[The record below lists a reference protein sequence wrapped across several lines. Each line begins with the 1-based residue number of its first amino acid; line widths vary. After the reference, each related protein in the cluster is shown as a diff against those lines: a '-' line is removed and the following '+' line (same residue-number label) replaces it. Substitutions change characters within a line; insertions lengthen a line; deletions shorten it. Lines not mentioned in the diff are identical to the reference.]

1 MSSLA
6 KNFRAI
12 ALVAGFIGASAATTV
27 HASSPCGVTGV
38 SGQGTSIVYDPFDP
52 SGLSST
58 TVMMRVSRVNP
69 KRGGKTDAVNFY
81 LSANDQTGTEANG
94 IKIVPV
100 SVTRRGSMAGRSNI
114 FYDEPVT
121 NPPTSL
127 MMNFKSTPPSGSNS
141 YVQVKFNGDDDD
153 ADDLLVTFSVTIP
166 ANLNLNASRK
176 LAFDANYACSYSGG
190 GKDNDTVA
198 TGSTASALV
207 FPVTI
212 LSALRTYYAGTALD
226 FGEIGL
232 VTSADFAS
240 KNTGDSNYVY
250 VQSSGAYDIT
260 LSSQNGF
267 ALHNTNGVTGDN
279 DKVKYKLDFLGT
291 PLSSATSPTPGQIA
305 ITKRCIRAGL
315 ASESKQLPIKAT
327 LMEAGA
333 GKNPANYLD
342 NLTVTLTPKAYGESG
357 VVQCGS

>member
-1 MSSLA
+1 M
-6 KNFRAI
+6 
-12 ALVAGFIGASAATTV
+12 
-27 HASSPCGVTGV
+27 
-38 SGQGTSIVYDPFDP
+38 
-52 SGLSST
+52 
-58 TVMMRVSRVNP
+58 
-69 KRGGKTDAVNFY
+69 
-81 LSANDQTGTEANG
+81 
-94 IKIVPV
+94 
-100 SVTRRGSMAGRSNI
+100 
-114 FYDEPVT
+114 
-121 NPPTSL
+121 
-127 MMNFKSTPPSGSNS
+127 
-141 YVQVKFNGDDDD
+141 
-153 ADDLLVTFSVTIP
+153 
-166 ANLNLNASRK
+166 
-176 LAFDANYACSYSGG
+176 
-190 GKDNDTVA
+190 
-198 TGSTASALV
+198 V

-267 ALHNTNGVTGDN
+267 VLHNVNGVTGDN
-279 DKVKYKLDFLGT
+279 DKVKYKVDFLGT
-291 PLSSATSPTPGQIA
+291 PLSGGTPGQIA
-305 ITKRCIRAGL
+305 LTMQCMRAGL